1 MENEKIDDL
10 FDMKKME
17 KTIKKAKRMS
27 SWKSVIITVI
37 VLIILIIVST
47 IANRS
52 FTYRLERP
60 IQISASGFHEIS
72 APNEFIGKFERYQ
85 GVLGGENRYT
95 TYKIIEGKV
104 VYTGDESYGYGLF
117 RDENLN
123 RVGTETPLLMG
134 DSFSEKDLQKQRYN
148 ELGQREMVFFYPFIQ
163 YSNYRNDINLLDN
176 IGQEK
181 VMEVALS
188 FDKGYSFNEVK
199 KMIPEDVTLSWLW
212 VDDVN
217 EENVEDFHLTIR
229 DENNK
234 KVDTDNLVRSEHTV
248 YGVSLFNANG
258 DIQEEPVHHFIIN
271 IENGKHYKAR
281 WQGEYN
287 RLFTTLGG
295 EDEKLTEDDLQY
307 YGVVVTGNPENLAQL
322 KNSPFIKASS
332 IGVITDRAI
341 R

>member
-10 FDMKKME
+10 FDIKKME
-17 KTIKKAKRMS
+17 KSIKKAKRRA
-27 SWKSVIITVI
+27 SWKSVFITVA
-37 VLIILIIVST
+37 VLIILIIVGT
-47 IANRS
+47 IANRNI
-52 FTYRLERP
+52 TNQLEGP
-60 IQISASGFHEIS
+60 ILNSASGFYEIS
-72 APNEFIGKFERYQ
+72 APNKFIGKLERYR
-85 GVLGGENRYT
+85 GILGGENRYT
-95 TYKIIEGKV
+95 TYKIIEEKG
-104 VYTGDESYGYGLF
+104 VYTGDGSYGYGLF

-123 RVGTETPLLMG
+123 RIGIETPILFG
-134 DSFSEKDLQKQRYN
+134 DSYSEDDLQKQRYN

-163 YSNYRNDINLLDN
+163 YDNYRNDINLLDD

-217 EENVEDFHLTIR
+217 EENVEDFHVPVR
-229 DENNK
+229 DMNNK
-234 KVDTDNLVRSEHTV
+234 IVDTDNLVRSENTV

-258 DIQEEPVHHFIIN
+258 DKQEEPVLNFILN
-271 IENGKHYKAR
+271 IENGKKYKAR

-295 EDEKLTEDDLQY
+295 EDEKLAEDDLQY
-307 YGVVVTGNPENLAQL
+307 FGAVVTGNPQNLSQL
-322 KNSPFIKASS
+322 KNLPFIKASS
-332 IGVITDRAI
+332 IGVIIDQY
-341 R
+341 